1 MPLYEYRCRDCGN
14 QFEILQRLGEGA
26 DGLSCSTCGAS
37 GLDKQYSTFATGGG
51 GAADFAAGAG
61 CDTGDCGAGAGACC
75 GGGSCSWDS
84 LN

>member
-14 QFEILQRLGEGA
+14 QFEILQGLGEGA
-26 DGLSCSTCGAS
+26 EGLSCTSCGAEA
-37 GLDKQYSTFATGGG
+37 LDKRYSTFAAHGGAGIEAGGG
-51 GAADFAAGAG
+51 CGAAD
-61 CDTGDCGAGAGACC
+61 CGSGRGACC